1 MTELDYQIE
10 VFHDGEWRPLYGTDT
25 DGVSQTSVP
34 PGEYVSLL
42 SKICPTALV
51 RVAKHIEEL
60 Q

>member
-25 DGVSQTSVP
+25 DGRSETSIP
-34 PGEYVSLL
+34 PGEYVSRM
-42 SKICPTALV
+42 SKICPTPV